1 MNSVYT
7 MIVSSGSFLIKND
20 ICFVNIDY
28 SLQFIHTCIISA
40 DKSNTLPYENK
51 LPIFTEL
58 LTKYPTHSRFMKLV
72 ADAPTTTLQRL
83 KGITTG
89 SLPTFIDV
97 GSNFATA
104 EINEDNIIDQVV
116 RSNLSAVFLGD
127 ATWTDLY
134 PKRFLREH
142 SYPSFNIYDLDTID
156 TAINQRFPSELVR
169 DDWSLMVMH
178 YLGVDHCGHK
188 YGPLHPE
195 MTRKLREMNQVIEKI
210 VANMADDT
218 MLLVIGDHG
227 MTITGDHGGDTD
239 DEVNSMLFAYSKKM
253 EFVTNVD
260 AGVMDQIDLTP
271 TLAAI
276 LGVPIPFSNLGTINF
291 DIVPDVLAP
300 YLTNLQ
306 TQLMHTWQNVK
317 QVHLYFYGY
326 TVDTSNDQLP
336 DQLLNEYL
344 KRFQIFSLR
353 VSNTLFNEGSIEN
366 FCQDVREH
374 LAEIAVDCR
383 KIWAQ
388 FDASYISQGLLFM
401 AVITLF
407 LFLITANLDADQ
419 FEAIFSYNHLSTV
432 YTIVLGA
439 PVAGFIV
446 HLFGGMAYTVID
458 ALHYFCFSSIGIAAF
473 LLVQNWDL
481 IATNWSTQRHFSNIV
496 TRSVFI
502 VSVSI
507 FFSNSFVVEEQK
519 VLCYLL
525 TGALVAFLYKIRRE
539 YVWLA
544 KLRKFRPELIF
555 NASFAKL
562 AVLTLAAVLVL
573 RVSYSM
579 HRCREEQGNCNET
592 KSTAPVKW
600 IDLLPILVLASFAA
614 ICRLFLR
621 KCGNLTGFSI
631 HVLISRYG
639 IAVSAIACSLHFF
652 ATLAYN
658 SKTVKGVYQIRVDA
672 MAWVVWIVF
681 GLQVATVCIKPLML
695 YIHQR
700 TPQRTFSVP
709 VFGSVIPQIVMR
721 MKEMYEQTDES
732 NANDDIPIV
741 YGLATVYSSV
751 LIAVSIGFVFVLA
764 LLLGPLA
771 ANGVFITL
779 FVAVVLL
786 VLNAIHRY
794 QRCTKL
800 GIYFQDSFF
809 LYFYESIF
817 IYCLFLQFAAFCLQP
832 EVLAL
837 VSWHLLGHY
846 SFYATAHQATLS
858 QIDWH
863 AAFVGRTAHYDHNN
877 VISAILILIN
887 TFGGHFLIF
896 VLYPLLV
903 IAPNALYTLY
913 PSLAPRRTEK
923 IVIKNQ
929 NGTKQREIVKKIT
942 ANIDSTGIK
951 PNPNK
956 ASDNATDNL
965 DIPHG
970 ELTLYENEKL
980 FFSQLYKT
988 GAQLIIL
995 QTIRVSKNRPPN
1007 LFRT

>member
-1 MNSVYT
+1 MD
-7 MIVSSGSFLIKND
+7 L
-20 ICFVNIDY
+20 VN
-28 SLQFIHTCIISA
+28 
-40 DKSNTLPYENK
+40 
-51 LPIFTEL
+51 
-58 LTKYPTHSRFMKLV
+58 KYPTHSRFMKLV

-104 EINEDNIIDQVV
+104 EINEDNIIDQIV
-116 RSNLSAVFLGD
+116 RSNLSTVFLGD
-127 ATWTDLY
+127 STWTDLY
-134 PKRFLREH
+134 PKRFLREY
-142 SYPSFNIYDLDTID
+142 SYPSFNIYDLDTVD
-156 TAINQRFPSELVR
+156 TAINQRFPSELAR

-188 YGPLHPE
+188 YGPLHME
-195 MTRKLREMNQVIEKI
+195 MARKLREMNQVIEKI

-218 MLLVIGDHG
+218 TLLVIGDHG

-239 DEVNSMLFAYSKKM
+239 DEINSMLFAYSKKLV
-253 EFVTNVD
+253 FVTNT
-260 AGVMDQIDLTP
+260 GTNTMDQIDLTP
-271 TLAAI
+271 TLATI
-276 LGVPIPFSNLGTINF
+276 LGVPIPFSNLGRINF
-291 DIVPDVLAP
+291 DIVPDVLSP
-300 YLTNLQ
+300 YLSNLQ
-306 TQLMHTWQNVK
+306 TQLLHTWQNVK
-317 QVHLYFYGY
+317 QVHLYFHSY
-326 TVDTSNDQLP
+326 TADTSDDQLP

-344 KRFQIFSLR
+344 KRFQIFSMR
-353 VSNTLFNEGSIEN
+353 VSNSLFNEGSIEN
-366 FCQDVREH
+366 FCQDVRKH
-374 LAEIAVDCR
+374 LDEIAVDCR

-439 PVAGFIV
+439 PIAGLIA
-446 HLFGGMAYTVID
+446 HLACSWEFTVID

-481 IATNWSTQRHFSNIV
+481 IATNWSTQRHFSNID
-496 TRSVFI
+496 TRSMFI
-502 VSVSI
+502 LSVSV

-525 TGALVAFLYKIRRE
+525 GGALVAFLYKIRRE

-562 AVLTLAAVLVL
+562 VVLTLSAVLLL
-573 RVSYSM
+573 RVSYYL
-579 HRCREEQGNCNET
+579 HRCREEQGDCNES
-592 KSTAPVKW
+592 KSTRVNW
-600 IDLLPILVLASFAA
+600 IDLLPILVLISFAA
-614 ICRLFLR
+614 VSRLFLK
-621 KCGNLTGFSI
+621 KCGNLTGFSA
-631 HVLISRYG
+631 HVLIARYG
-639 IAVSAIACSLHFF
+639 IVVAAIACSLHFL

-658 SKTVKGVYQIRVDA
+658 AKAVKGLQIRVDA
-672 MAWVVWIVF
+672 MAWIVYIVF
-681 GLQVATVCIKPLML
+681 ILQVATLCVKPLML
-695 YIHQR
+695 YVHQR
-700 TPQRTFSVP
+700 TQQRAFNVN
-709 VFGSVIPQIVMR
+709 VFGSVIPQIVR
-721 MKEMYEQTDES
+721 QMYEQANDDES
-732 NANDDIPIV
+732 NGNDDIPIV

-751 LIAVSIGFVFVLA
+751 LISFSVGFVFVLA

-771 ANGVFITL
+771 ANGVFVTL

-800 GIYFQDSFF
+800 GNYSKVPFEVREVIS
-809 LYFYESIF
+809 ESIF
-817 IYCLFLQFAAFCLQP
+817 NYFIYLLLLLFAAFCLQP

-846 SFYATAHQATLS
+846 SFYATSHQATLS
-858 QIDWH
+858 QVDWH
-863 AAFVGRTAHYDHNN
+863 AAFVGRTALYDHNN

-903 IAPNALYTLY
+903 ITPNALYTLY

-951 PNPNK
+951 ANPNTGP
-956 ASDNATDNL
+956 DNATDNL

-995 QTIRVSKNRPPN
+995 QTLRVSKPVYHSN
-1007 LFRT
+1007 LFRN